1 MRAWHTLVQMT
12 ARVAEALGPDLCQ
25 EMAFVGGVTTGFLLT
40 DDFSREQARSTDDV
54 DLIVHVMG
62 TNQFHQLQADL
73 QKKGFVIEMP
83 APDEEPPVCAMK
95 LDGMRV
101 DFMPDDKDVLGFTNI
116 WYREALASAEP
127 YPLPDGQEIRLVSPL
142 YFMATKLEAW
152 KGRGG
157 SNALDSRDIEDLLLL
172 IDGREQLIDEM
183 KRAPEPLGAYIAAE
197 LQILLDNR
205 DFEMAMESQAQG
217 DAARRNRLRFR
228 LEQLAR
234 LRPS

>member
-62 TNQFHQLQADL
+62 ANQFHNLQTEL
-73 QKKGFVIEMP
+73 QERGFVITMP
-83 APDEEPPVCAMK
+83 APDEDMPVCAMK

-101 DFMPDDKDVLGFTNI
+101 DFMPDDEDVLGFTNI
-116 WYREALASAEP
+116 WYREALDSAEP
-127 YPLPDGQEIRLVSPL
+127 YSLPDGQVIRLVSPL
-142 YFMATKLEAW
+142 YFIATKLEAW

-157 SNALDSRDIEDLLLL
+157 NNALDSRDIEDLLLL
-172 IDGREQLIDEM
+172 IDGREPLIDEV
-183 KRAPEPLGAYIAAE
+183 KRAPEPLGSYIATE
-197 LQILLDNR
+197 LQMLLNDR
-205 DFEMAMESQAQG
+205 DFEMAVESQAQG

-234 LRPS
+234 TRPS

>member
-12 ARVAEALGPDLCQ
+12 ARVADALGPELCQ

-62 TNQFHQLQADL
+62 TNQFHQLQDEL
-73 QKKGFVIEMP
+73 QKKGFAVAMP
-83 APDEEPPVCAMK
+83 APDEDMPVCAMK

-127 YPLPDGQEIRLVSPL
+127 YALPDGQEIRLVSPL

-157 SNALDSRDIEDLLLL
+157 NNALDSRDIEDLLLL
-172 IDGREQLIDEM
+172 VDGREPLIDEV
-183 KRAPEPLGAYIAAE
+183 KRAPEPLGSYIATE

-217 DAARRNRLRFR
+217 DTARRNRLRFR

-234 LRPS
+234 IRPS